1 VGLPSNFSDERPQF
15 TAAAM
20 KALYK
25 LRAQPLG
32 EVLKGQDR
40 QQYGQKNGRH
50 VTEIE
55 HVPTS
60 LQFHADA
67 AGPNDAEDRGHA
79 DVAFQEMSRSMLK
92 S

>member
-1 VGLPSNFSDERPQF
+1 
-15 TAAAM
+15 M

-79 DVAFQEMSRSMLK
+79 DVAFQDVLDVSEILGHDLGK
-92 S
+92 YGEAQHL

>member
-1 VGLPSNFSDERPQF
+1 
-15 TAAAM
+15 
-20 KALYK
+20 
-25 LRAQPLG
+25 
-32 EVLKGQDR
+32 
-40 QQYGQKNGRH
+40 